1 MKGWMGPWVLPVGLL
16 VTVALVSLFPSL
28 SAALLPLVWGW
39 VVFPVGLIY
48 LRSRGRGRA
57 RGALDDIDIDYWR
70 TKLL

>member
-1 MKGWMGPWVLPVGLL
+1 MGLL

-28 SAALLPLVWGW
+28 SAALLPVVWGW

-57 RGALDDIDIDYWR
+57 RGALDDIDIDY
-70 TKLL
+70 